1 MYATQRI
8 ISVKESTTEKFEA
21 IKITSSQDA
30 EKFARQFYH
39 DDIELYESFFL
50 ILLNRANTT
59 IGWVKVSQGGIAGT
73 VVDPIIVAKYVVD
86 TLSSGVILVHNHPS
100 GRLNPSDADKQITSK
115 IKEGLKLFDSQVLDH
130 IILSKDSYHSMADN
144 GNI

>member
-1 MYATQRI
+1 MYATQRVL
-8 ISVKESTTEKFEA
+8 SVKESTEKFEA

-115 IKEGLKLFDSQVLDH
+115 IKEGLKLFDSYVLDH